1 MVSIS
6 NRIVS
11 DSTRPTPGVDCSTAS
26 SVGKIRPAASSI
38 SFSSRRMVVSSGS
51 SRARWISTRRRTKG
65 SAISA
70 VAPARLHFYFAAVG
84 GGGGLGRRRAGG
96 GGGGRGGRRRGARGG
111 GGRRDEAG
119 AGAEQVAQSPPL
131 LGVGV
136 GGREVAAAQQPGDGL
151 GVLAVTLGL
160 VAVHGLHGVG
170 VAEDK
175 GDVLLAA
182 GIGEPVPAVH
192 ALAGEEEAVAE
203 GSDGAEEGVGVG
215 GQVTGEADLAVAI
228 EDDEEQGPGVEID
241 AGIESGAGGRREGTH
256 GEGLLWSGFGKLPL
270 P

>member
-1 MVSIS
+1 G
-6 NRIVS
+6 
-11 DSTRPTPGVDCSTAS
+11 GVVDLLLESADGGVERFEQGQVDLDAAADEG
-26 SVGKIRPAASSI
+26 VGDI
-38 SFSSRRMVVSSGS
+38 G
-51 SRARWISTRRRTKG
+51 G
-65 SAISA
+65 GGGA
-70 VAPARLHFYFAAVG
+70 VGRVLYVVG
-84 GGGGLGRRRAGG
+84 GGGGGGPVGGGG
-96 GGGGRGGRRRGARGG
+96 GGGGRGGGRAGG
-111 GGRRDEAG
+111 GGG
-119 AGAEQVAQSPPL
+119 GGGGGGAEQVGQAPPL

-192 ALAGEEEAVAE
+192 ALAGDEEAVAE
-203 GSDGAEEGVGVG
+203 GSDGAEEGGGVG
-215 GQVTGEADLAVAI
+215 GEGAGGAGPGRAREG
-228 EDDEEQGPGVEID
+228 DEEQGPGVEID